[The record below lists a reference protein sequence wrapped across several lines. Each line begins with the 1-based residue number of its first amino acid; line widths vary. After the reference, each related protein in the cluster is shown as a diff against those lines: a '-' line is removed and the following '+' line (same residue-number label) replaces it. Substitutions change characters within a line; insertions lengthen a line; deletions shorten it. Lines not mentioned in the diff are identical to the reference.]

1 MKKFLTLLIQIII
14 FLIMLFII
22 IAWIYLFY
30 YLNKVTSKWYR
41 DLRKNF
47 TVKLCYQIDN
57 KCCCGTNNWTSFDN
71 SISDR

>member
-1 MKKFLTLLIQIII
+1 MQKFLTLLIKIII

-41 DLRKNF
+41 DLSKNRKFKKIEMKKTAQN
-47 TVKLCYQIDN
+47 I
-57 KCCCGTNNWTSFDN
+57 
-71 SISDR
+71 

>member
-1 MKKFLTLLIQIII
+1 MQKFLTLLIKIII

-41 DLRKNF
+41 DLSKNF
-47 TVKLCYQIDN
+47 TVKLCYQNDN
-57 KCCCGTNNWTSFDN
+57 NGLKP
-71 SISDR
+71 

>member
-47 TVKLCYQIDN
+47 TVKLCY
-57 KCCCGTNNWTSFDN
+57 CG
-71 SISDR
+71 